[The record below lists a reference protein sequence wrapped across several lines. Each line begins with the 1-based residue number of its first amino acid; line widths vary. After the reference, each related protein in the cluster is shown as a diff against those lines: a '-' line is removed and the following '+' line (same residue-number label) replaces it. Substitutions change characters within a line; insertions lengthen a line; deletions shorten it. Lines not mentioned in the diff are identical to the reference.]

1 MPKIIVAD
9 TSCLILF
16 EKINALNLLQKVY
29 GQIYTTETVRTEYD
43 HEVPGWIKV
52 VPPATNVHKGLSA
65 ILDPGEATSISL
77 AFEHE
82 NSLLI
87 IDEIKGRKLAR
98 KMGVRITGTL
108 GVLVAAKR
116 KGYISA
122 IRPVIDQI
130 QQTNFRISEELI
142 REVLK
147 KVDEV

>member
-16 EKINALNLLQKVY
+16 EKINALNLLKKVY
-29 GQIYTTETVRTEYD
+29 GQIYITETVRAEYD
-43 HEVPGWIKV
+43 QEVPGWIKV
-52 VPPATNVHKGLSA
+52 VPPATNIQKGLSA
-65 ILDPGEATSISL
+65 ILDSGEATSISL
-77 AFEHE
+77 ASEHDD
-82 NSLLI
+82 SLLI

-98 KMGVRITGTL
+98 KMDVRITGTL

-116 KGYISA
+116 EGYIGA